1 MDIVPFLRRIRFD
14 GPVHVSPETLAR
26 LQEAFLLSVPF
37 ENLDIHLG
45 RPISLERADIQRK
58 IVGRRRGGFCYE
70 CNIVFNAVLH
80 EIGFPVRMVSARM
93 AGEDGFA
100 PEFDHMAL
108 LVGLDGGDVLV
119 DVGNGQSARVPLRL
133 DGSDESRAEGIDY
146 RVGRHG
152 SGFALLH
159 RKPDDHW
166 EPRYLFDTTAR
177 KTADFADMCRHHQT
191 SPDSVFTG
199 QRFVTMAT
207 PTGRVTLAGL
217 RLSVEDGA
225 TRTETTLATEDGFL
239 EALDTHF
246 GIESA
251 SL

>member
-70 CNIVFNAVLH
+70 CNIVFHAVLH

-93 AGEDGFA
+93 AGEDGFE

-108 LVGLDGGDVLV
+108 LVGVGGGDCLV

-133 DGSDESRAEGIDY
+133 DGSDECAVEGIGY

-152 SGFALLH
+152 GGFALFH
-159 RKPDDHW
+159 RKPEAHW
-166 EPRYLFDTTAR
+166 EPRFLFDTTAR
-177 KTADFADMCRHHQT
+177 EPADFAGMCRHHQT
-191 SPDSVFTG
+191 SPDSAFTG

-207 PTGRVTLAGL
+207 PTGRVTLAGM
-217 RLSVEDGA
+217 RLSIKDGA
-225 TRTETTLATEDGFL
+225 IRKETTLATEDGYF
-239 EALDTHF
+239 EALDAHF
-246 GIESA
+246 GIESD